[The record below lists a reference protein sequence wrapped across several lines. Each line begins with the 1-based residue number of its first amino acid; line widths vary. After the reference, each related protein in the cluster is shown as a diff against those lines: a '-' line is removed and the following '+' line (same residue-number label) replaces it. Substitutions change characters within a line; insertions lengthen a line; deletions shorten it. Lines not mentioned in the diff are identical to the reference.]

1 MSVEV
6 HPYREVSGNVLT
18 YNNVD
23 YYLNEIPEV
32 FQLRFDVINEETE
45 KKLINLMNSKSSED
59 QQKLRSATVCI
70 ANLFSEQINIP
81 KYFNDYEFGIL
92 NPGEGMKFT
101 NTKFEKDTLKLK
113 KQGIISVLNMG
124 SDILFTLRNFVTQK
138 KHDIWIPRRSAFVIT
153 DPSYV
158 WQRGIADRSY
168 DEWQGKTYNRNKRY
182 SIVFRGK

>member
-1 MSVEV
+1 MSLEV

-18 YNNVD
+18 YNNID
-23 YYLNEIPEV
+23 YYLNDIPDV
-32 FQLRFDVINEETE
+32 LQLRFDVINEETE
-45 KKLINLMNSKSSED
+45 KKLMNLMDSKSRED

-70 ANLFSEQINIP
+70 GNLFSEQINLN

-92 NPGEGMKFT
+92 NPGEGMRFT
-101 NTKFEKDTLKLK
+101 NTKFEKDSYK

-124 SDILFTLRNFVTQK
+124 SDILFSLRNFVTQK
-138 KHDIWIPRRSAFVIT
+138 KYDIWIPRRAAFVIT
-153 DPSYV
+153 DPSFV

-168 DEWQGKTYNRNKRY
+168 DEWQGKTYNRGKRY